1 MDRLGVVAAPSRSWR
16 AFAAPAAFLLAAT
29 IAVVVVRSVDHTAAP
44 APAPSQ
50 LPRAAAPVRRA
61 AAPVRPARRLYRVAA
76 GDTLAAI
83 ATRTG
88 VPLVRIRALNPH
100 VAPTSLFIGEKIR
113 LQ

>member
-1 MDRLGVVAAPSRSWR
+1 MDRLGLVAVPSRSWR

-29 IAVVVVRSVDHTAAP
+29 IAVVVVRSLDHTPGP

-50 LPRAAAPVRRA
+50 LPRAAT
-61 AAPVRPARRLYRVAA
+61 PVRPARRLYSVTA
-76 GDTLAAI
+76 GDTLGAI
-83 ATRTG
+83 ATKTG

-100 VAPTSLFIGEKIR
+100 VAPTSLFIGEQIR